1 MLEFIKGFF
10 ERGTIDSSLEIFYAL
25 LGTLSF
31 SLLILCLLPK
41 KYAVKWIGGYGQHEL
56 DRDKFDWQKTLR
68 NTQHFLGFFILFS
81 SFFILLN
88 YLIGMIATDIGI
100 WLAVILLFAK
110 GRQLDPVKKEAF
122 RDEEELE

>member
-10 ERGTIDSSLEIFYAL
+10 ERGTIDSSQEMFYAL

-31 SLLILCLLPK
+31 SLLILCLLPE
-41 KYAVKWIGGYGQHEL
+41 KYAVKWISGYGQHEL
-56 DRDKFDWQKTLR
+56 DRDTFDWQKTLR

-100 WLAVILLFAK
+100 WLAVILVFAK
-110 GRQLDPVKKEAF
+110 VRQLDPVKKEAF
-122 RDEEELE
+122 HYEEELE